1 MHKEIEK
8 AVLRINK
15 AIAKNR
21 AEYNEADASYR
32 DTGYDRY
39 FNKMNK
45 LDAEYQELLEFLGED
60 KKTEMS
66 VSDIKEL
73 QELRRILKNVKSKW
87 EYLRVELPASSL
99 TVGIDN
105 LLLDIKK

>member
-8 AVLRINK
+8 AVLKINK
-15 AIAKNR
+15 AINKNR
-21 AEYNEADASYR
+21 AKYQEADASYR

-39 FNKMNK
+39 FNKMKK
-45 LDAEYQELLEFLGED
+45 LDAEYEELTAFLEKD
-60 KKTEMS
+60 KEEIS
-66 VSDIKEL
+66 VSEIKEL
-73 QELRRILKNVKSKW
+73 RELRYILKNVKSKW
-87 EYLRVELPASSL
+87 EYLRMELPASSL